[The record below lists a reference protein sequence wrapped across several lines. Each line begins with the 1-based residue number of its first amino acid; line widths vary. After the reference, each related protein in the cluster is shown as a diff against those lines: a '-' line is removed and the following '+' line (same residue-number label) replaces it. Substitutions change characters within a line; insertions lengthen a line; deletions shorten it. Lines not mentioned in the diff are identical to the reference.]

1 VNGTSIAQ
9 RAEWT
14 IKRALIRL
22 RWPGLG
28 GLALLLFAAGAAGIV
43 IHSGRQRVQELDAE
57 VASLVS
63 RLGQRG
69 SLNAAPSGRGQLS
82 NFYAFF
88 PLIENVPELLG
99 RIHRAALDN
108 QLLLRKGEY
117 KLSRE
122 ADFRLAR
129 YEITLPVNGDYTSVR
144 SFVNEVLQALP
155 SAALDELALKR
166 ESADQPELEAR
177 VRFSLFLGEER

>member
-1 VNGTSIAQ
+1 MNGTSIAQ

-43 IHSGRQRVQELDAE
+43 LHSGRQRVQELDAE
-57 VASLVS
+57 IASLVS

-82 NFYAFF
+82 NFFAFF

-99 RIHRAALDN
+99 RIHRAALHN
-108 QLLLRKGEY
+108 QLLLKKGEY

>member
-22 RWPGLG
+22 RWRGLG

-108 QLLLRKGEY
+108 QLLLKKGEY